1 MVPGAR
7 VCPLATDASPKRPNP
22 ALSLVAYWSR
32 RLRSRGPPDCSF
44 LLLTASSLE
53 RLDVYLVMSSPL
65 YTACAEVLSAFQA
78 NKDDLD
84 ALLNPE
90 SGFAPRL
97 RDICYRQCVY
107 PPSVQDAR

>member
-1 MVPGAR
+1 MSGHGV
-7 VCPLATDASPKRPNP
+7 
-22 ALSLVAYWSR
+22 
-32 RLRSRGPPDCSF
+32 PPDLSF
-44 LLLTASSLE
+44 FDVRSPDALMSDALYAS
-53 RLDVYLVMSSPL
+53 
-65 YTACAEVLSAFQA
+65 CAEVLSVCQA

-107 PPSVQDAR
+107 PPSIQDAR